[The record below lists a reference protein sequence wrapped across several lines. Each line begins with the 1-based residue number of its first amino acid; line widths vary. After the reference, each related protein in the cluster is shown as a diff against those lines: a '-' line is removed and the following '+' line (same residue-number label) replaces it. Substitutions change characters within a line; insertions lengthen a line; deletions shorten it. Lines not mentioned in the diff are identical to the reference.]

1 MLQFGTG
8 FLFLC
13 SINQLLNAMTN
24 YYENV
29 PLEEYEGILANRE
42 YWDNASCE
50 WESYSKME
58 VKLARLGTFVQ
69 RGGDL
74 NRVIARYAEDRE
86 YTYRVMAQHCLERY
100 IEALADKRIPDI
112 RLRIYK
118 LEKEEAVRLLTE
130 LLKAGT
136 SVHFEKN
143 KYSPQSYPVWKLDN
157 KNLDGESIFAA
168 IEEEHRQAHPNE
180 TREEIR
186 ERIFYWIRESWW

>member
-1 MLQFGTG
+1 
-8 FLFLC
+8 
-13 SINQLLNAMTN
+13 MTN

-50 WESYSKME
+50 WESFSKME

-100 IEALADKRIPDI
+100 IEALADKRIPNI
-112 RLRIYK
+112 TLRIYK
-118 LEKEEAVRLLTE
+118 LEKEEAVKLLAE
-130 LLKAGT
+130 LLKACVKRT
-136 SVHFEKN
+136 CKYDKYKKEYYTIRLVETKN
-143 KYSPQSYPVWKLDN
+143 FDVEGL
-157 KNLDGESIFAA
+157 LTA
-168 IEEEHRQAHPNE
+168 IEEEHRQAYPNE
-180 TREEIR
+180 TKEEIKAR
-186 ERIFYWIRESWW
+186 VMNWIRESWW